1 MNKTYGLTSEQV
13 KKSRKEHG
21 TNKLSP
27 KKSRSFS
34 DVYWDKYK
42 DPIIKVLLVALSI
55 NVIFTFFGKVDW
67 YECSGILL
75 SVLISTFVSS
85 ISEYNNEST
94 FKKLQEEAADTK
106 CKVWRD
112 EKLSEIQVS
121 EVVVGDNILL
131 QAGDVIPADGKIISG
146 NIMTDQ
152 SALNGESAEVEKKP
166 GNDKT
171 NDFWNKSSVFRGCVV
186 CSGEAV
192 MDVLTVGDETIYGK
206 LTQEAQEDG
215 GESPLSLK
223 LKGIAESISKF
234 GAISA
239 ILIIIVSFL
248 NNAFFANEL
257 DPVMIS
263 GYFSDGALVL
273 SDLVSSLI
281 VGIIVMV
288 VAVPDGLPLMIAIV
302 CSLNMKKMLKAN
314 VLVRKLIGIE
324 TAGEINI
331 LFTDKTGT
339 ITMGKPKV
347 KKFLCGDGKEY
358 ESFKSFDKRFSK
370 ILGKAILLN
379 SSAKFSGKKII
390 GGNSTEKALFEFTG
404 DIKIDNT
411 AVVKSIPFSSEN
423 KFSMAEI
430 YDGKSS
436 VLVKGAPEII
446 LPKCKSC
453 LGQDGEKRELSYI
466 DKKIKK
472 YSSMRLL
479 AIAMADGKIKG
490 DKIPDNMTL
499 LGIAVIRDDIRPEA
513 KEAIKE
519 VMNAGIQVVMI
530 TGDKAETAISI
541 AKETGLMSDGDI
553 MLTSEEL
560 SKLSDDEVMD
570 MLPKLRVVAR
580 ALPMDKSRL
589 VKISKRMN
597 LVVGMTGDGVNDAP
611 ALKLSDVGFSM
622 GGGAEAA
629 AAASDIVILDDNF
642 RSVRNAILYGRTIYK
657 SIKKFIRYQLTINVA
672 AVAVSMLGPVV
683 GIEKPLNISQMIW
696 TNLMIDSLGAI
707 AFGGE
712 PALVKY
718 MKERP
723 RKKAENII
731 DKNMWSGIIVDGLY
745 ICTLSL
751 LFFIAPFIKGIF
763 RPSDTNIYFY
773 TGYFTFF
780 IMISIFNAF
789 NARCDDINL
798 IKNLSLNKPFIFVM
812 GGIAIVQFFMTYYG
826 GAMLRTAGLNFKEWL
841 LVLSLALS
849 IFPVEFIR
857 KIMLWNMEEKFVQN
871 RNN

>member
-1 MNKTYGLTSEQV
+1 MNKAYGLTGEQV
-13 KKSRKEHG
+13 EKSRREYG
-21 TNKLSP
+21 TNKLTP
-27 KKSRSFS
+27 KKQRGFS

-42 DPIIKVLLVALSI
+42 DPIIKVLLVALSV

-67 YECSGILL
+67 YECLGILL

-85 ISEYNNEST
+85 ISEYNNENT

-106 CKVWRD
+106 CKAWRD
-112 EKLSEIQVS
+112 KKLCEIKTS
-121 EVVVGDNILL
+121 EVVTRDNILL
-131 QAGDVIPADGKIISG
+131 QAGDIIPADGKIISG
-146 NIMTDQ
+146 SIMTDQ
-152 SALNGESAEVEKKP
+152 SSLNGESVEVEKKAD
-166 GNDKT
+166 GENNK
-171 NDFWNKSSVFRGCVV
+171 DFWDKRSVFRGCVV

-192 MDVLTVGDETIYGK
+192 MEVLTVGDGTVYGK
-206 LTQEAQEDG
+206 MTQEAQEES

-234 GAISA
+234 GAVSA
-239 ILIIIVSFL
+239 VLIIIISFF
-248 NNAFFANEL
+248 NNAFFANGL
-257 DPVMIS
+257 NPVMIS
-263 GYFSDGALVL
+263 GYFSDSAQVI

-339 ITMGKPKV
+339 ITMGKPQV
-347 KKFLCGDGKEY
+347 KMFLCGDGKEY
-358 ESFKSFDKRFSK
+358 ESFKKLGKEFSGT
-370 ILGKAILLN
+370 LGKAILM
-379 SSAKFSGKKII
+379 SSAARFSGNKII
-390 GGNSTEKALFEFTG
+390 GGNSTEKALFEFMG
-404 DIKIDNT
+404 EIKDT
-411 AVVKSIPFSSEN
+411 KTKLVKSIPFSSEN

-430 YDGKSS
+430 YDGKSL

-446 LPKCKSC
+446 LPRCKNC
-453 LGQDGEKRELSYI
+453 LGQKGDKREPSYI
-466 DKKIKK
+466 DKKMKE

-479 AIAMADGKIKG
+479 AIAIAEGKIKN

-513 KEAIKE
+513 KLAIKE
-519 VMNAGIQVVMI
+519 VMDAGIQVVMI
-530 TGDKAETAISI
+530 TGDKAETAMAI
-541 AKETGLMSDGDI
+541 ARETGLLGDGDI
-553 MLTSEEL
+553 MLTSKEL
-560 SKLSDDEVMD
+560 SGLTDDEVKRI
-570 MLPKLRVVAR
+570 LPKLKVVAR
-580 ALPMDKSRL
+580 ALPSDKSRL
-589 VKISKRMN
+589 VRISKSMN

-622 GGGAEAA
+622 GGGTEAA

-642 RSVRNAILYGRTIYK
+642 RSVRNAVLYGRTIYK

-712 PALVKY
+712 PALKKY

-723 RKKAENII
+723 RKKTEDII

-745 ICTLSL
+745 ICALSL
-751 LFFIAPFIKGIF
+751 LFFIAPFIKDVF
-763 RPSDTNIYFY
+763 RPSDSNIYFY

-789 NARCDDINL
+789 NARCDGINL
-798 IKNLSLNKPFIFVM
+798 IQNLSLNKPFLFVM
-812 GGIAIVQFFMTYYG
+812 GGIALVQFFMTYYG
-826 GAMLRTAGLNFKEWL
+826 GAMLRTAGLNVKEWI

-857 KIMLWNMEEKFVQN
+857 KLIRWNMKEKSAQDI
-871 RNN
+871 NN